1 MGEPDAD
8 QNIGALLGQLVE
20 DGKGL
25 ARAELGYYYAIA
37 RAKLREVRNS
47 LWLGAVALGLAQAAI
62 IALIV
67 GLVLTL
73 SPLVGPGF
81 ATLIVVG
88 VTGAL
93 AALAARLA
101 WLQVKRVLKDR
112 P

>member
-37 RAKLREVRNS
+37 RTKLREIRNS
-47 LWLGAVALGLAQAAI
+47 LWLGAVALGLVFAAM

-67 GLVLTL
+67 GAVLTL
-73 SPLVGPGF
+73 TPLVGPGF

-88 VTGAL
+88 VSLAL
-93 AALAARLA
+93 AALAACLA
-101 WLQVKRVLKDR
+101 WLQVKHALKDR